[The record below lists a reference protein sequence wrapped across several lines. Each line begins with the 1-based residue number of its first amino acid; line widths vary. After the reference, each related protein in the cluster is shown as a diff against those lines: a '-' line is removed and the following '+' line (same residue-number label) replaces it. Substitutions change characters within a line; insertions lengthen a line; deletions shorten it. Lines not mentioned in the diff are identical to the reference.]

1 MMWPHPA
8 RAWSRRFVRDRS
20 GSSIVEFALLL
31 PLMMTMY
38 FGSIQVTDAI
48 SADRQVTLV
57 ASTVAEITSQ
67 YSQVATSDVTNI
79 LNASA
84 SVMAPFSVTSANAT
98 VTLTSVTID
107 GTGKATVAW
116 SQSLYGTARSGI
128 VTNLIPAGLLVPNTS
143 VIWGE
148 ATYSYRPTIGWGLVG
163 TVPMSD
169 QIFLRPRLVDHR
181 HPHLTPHPH
190 RTPWD
195 PTRETVLIAA
205 TWSST

>member
-1 MMWPHPA
+1 MMWPHLA
-8 RAWSRRFVRDRS
+8 RAWSRRFVADRS
-20 GSSIVEFALLL
+20 GSSVVEFALLL

-169 QIFLRPRLVDHR
+169 QIFLRPRQS
-181 HPHLTPHPH
+181 T
-190 RTPWD
+190 
-195 PTRETVLIAA
+195 TV
-205 TWSST
+205 THT

>member
-1 MMWPHPA
+1 MMMRPHLTSS
-8 RAWSRRFVRDRS
+8 RSRRFATDRS
-20 GSSIVEFALLL
+20 GSSVVEFALLL

-57 ASTVAEITSQ
+57 ASTAAEITSQ

-79 LNASA
+79 LTAAA

-98 VTLTSVTID
+98 VTLSSVTID
-107 GTGKATVAW
+107 NNGTATIAW
-116 SQSLYGTARSGI
+116 SQSLYGTPRTGS

-148 ATYSYRPTIGWGLVG
+148 ATYTYRPTIGWGLVG
-163 TVPMSD
+163 TVPMYD
-169 QIFLRPRLVDHR
+169 QSFLRPRQ
-181 HPHLTPHPH
+181 
-190 RTPWD
+190 
-195 PTRETVLIAA
+195 
-205 TWSST
+205 STSVTHT